1 MNSWQDRFTQKISKV
16 KEASCGQF
24 ESIVTDC
31 LEPTFEEV
39 RGFTSK
45 EGLTATVPIAR
56 AGIRTYKFA
65 MTENAYV
72 LMTFRFA
79 GFEHCE
85 MQAEVYAPG
94 SESTKL
100 QPEYVELTNFDVG
113 WVRRMFEQTLDAF
126 VDAFVASLDTD
137 QSQLVTA

>member
-1 MNSWQDRFTQKISKV
+1 MSSWQDRFTQKISKV

-24 ESIVTDC
+24 ESMVTEC
-31 LEPTFEEV
+31 LEPTFEDV
-39 RGFTSK
+39 RNFTSK
-45 EGLTATVPIAR
+45 QGLTAAVPVAR

-94 SESTKL
+94 SDSTKL
-100 QPEYVELTNFDVG
+100 QPEYVELLDFDVG

-126 VDAFVASLDTD
+126 VDAFVESLDAD
-137 QSQLVTA
+137 RSELVRA